1 MAEQAGGTQGRAT
14 VRTAGK
20 ILVIISICLLSMQA
34 FVWLWTGKW
43 LDLTIRY
50 AVEPILTAVHMT
62 DWLYYPENWFGAHKL
77 VVWVMGMPLSLT
89 MFVVGGF
96 MAKGTEATD

>member
-1 MAEQAGGTQGRAT
+1 MGEPAGAAQGRA

-20 ILVIISICLLSMQA
+20 ILLVISICLLSMQA

-50 AVEPILTAVHMT
+50 AVEPVLTAVHMT
-62 DWLYYPENWFGAHKL
+62 DWLYYPQNWFGAHKL
-77 VVWVMGMPLSLT
+77 VIWLMGMPLSLT
-89 MFVVGGF
+89 MFVIGGF
-96 MAKGTEATD
+96 MAKGSEPSD